1 MTKKRKFQNLIGLL
15 AIMVGGILALT
26 LWIANAKKSV
36 TIYDF
41 ARTIQYDEK
50 SNYALTLN
58 DVVEAQ
64 ILAADVK
71 EEYITDPQEI
81 IGKYITGTA
90 YKGQHIMKHQLQSDP
105 TYVEVSG
112 ISELADYRKFYL
124 PIGYANAFAGDIE
137 AGDTV
142 DLLWAENGGG
152 LSTDR
157 TDGVTGSENGI
168 NYNQARIVMCN
179 IPIYQIYTADGSV
192 YNKKTTDPETL
203 NKFKGQDA
211 ATLQGEDG
219 EQPTGAP
226 AYVALT
232 VTVEQYEE
240 LYVRNQTG
248 TLSLVSRFKESQDVE
263 SNGYL
268 VIKDGLANV
277 YTGKGN
283 LEFEHGVDA
292 QNQDKKDVEP
302 VVTAARPDV
311 YTFLRRL
318 AVMDKTPE
326 QEETYKTLYA
336 QFVEYAQAV
345 AGTEWEINNPEQI
358 SMVQLEAAVSAM
370 GQEKMLDYQAWKTN
384 VQELTTSVYGAPQI
398 MPWES

>member
-1 MTKKRKFQNLIGLL
+1 MTKKRKFQILIGLL
-15 AIMVGGILALT
+15 VIMVGGILALT

-124 PIGYANAFAGDIE
+124 QIGYANAFAGDIE
-137 AGDTV
+137 AGDKV
-142 DLLWAENGGG
+142 DLLCAENGGG

-168 NYNQARIVMCN
+168 NYNQARIVMSD

-263 SNGYL
+263 SDGYL

>member
-1 MTKKRKFQNLIGLL
+1 MTKKRKFHILIGLL

-168 NYNQARIVMCN
+168 NYNQARIVMSN

-302 VVTAARPDV
+302 VVTAARPDI

>member
-1 MTKKRKFQNLIGLL
+1 MTKKRKFQILIGLL

-168 NYNQARIVMCN
+168 NYNQARIVMSN

-292 QNQDKKDVEP
+292 QNQDKKDVDP

>member
-1 MTKKRKFQNLIGLL
+1 MTKKRKFQILIGLL

-168 NYNQARIVMCN
+168 NYNQARIVMSN

-248 TLSLVSRFKESQDVE
+248 TLSMVSRFKESQDVE
-263 SNGYL
+263 SDGYL

-345 AGTEWEINNPEQI
+345 AGTEWEINSPEQI

>member
-1 MTKKRKFQNLIGLL
+1 MTKKRKFHILIGLL
-15 AIMVGGILALT
+15 VIMVGGILALT

-168 NYNQARIVMCN
+168 NYNQARIVMSD

-263 SNGYL
+263 SDGYL

-292 QNQDKKDVEP
+292 QNQEKKDVEP

>member
-1 MTKKRKFQNLIGLL
+1 MTKKRKFHILIGLL

-168 NYNQARIVMCN
+168 NYNQARIVMSN